1 MPVSPS
7 ASFIDALISTEPA
20 RDPGRKLALYAFL
33 VGRWEYGALYP
44 FAPDRTRRTTGEI
57 HAGWV
62 LGGRAIQDVWIVPAR
77 SLPRSAT
84 PEPGDYWGTTLRIYD
99 PAMDAWH
106 IQWSDPLT
114 QTYRRQLGRARGDDI
129 VQEGDDGDGVR
140 SRWSFTDIQAD
151 AFRWT
156 GERSTDGGAHWA
168 LLADFHAH
176 RL

>member
-1 MPVSPS
+1 MSLPT
-7 ASFIDALISTEPA
+7 SFIDALTGTGPA
-20 RDPGRKLALYAFL
+20 PELDDSLDLYAFL
-33 VGRWEYGALYP
+33 VGAWEYDALYHV
-44 FAPDRTRRTTGEI
+44 APDRTRRTTGEI

-77 SLPRSAT
+77 RLPRSAT

-99 PAMDAWH
+99 PALDAWR

-114 QTYRRQLGRARGDDI
+114 QTYRRQIGRACGNDI

-140 SRWSFTDIQAD
+140 SRWCFREITRD

-156 GERSTDGGAHWA
+156 AERSSDEGAHWA